1 MEQELRRAGGRAGLV
16 AAPQV
21 SLVYLSIYWY
31 IVVLEQAKGGPVM
44 TTEPSKQDK
53 QITIEVPEDRVAEF
67 YAFYGR
73 FLAGFPRR
81 RGHGRGHRCGPHR
94 GEQQPPA
101 TTESETQT
109 V

>member
-1 MEQELRRAGGRAGLV
+1 
-16 AAPQV
+16 
-21 SLVYLSIYWY
+21 
-31 IVVLEQAKGGPVM
+31 M

-73 FLAGFPRR
+73 WLAGFPRR
-81 RGHGRGHRCGPHR
+81 RRHRHGHRCGPYHG
-94 GEQQPPA
+94 GEQQRE
-101 TTESETQT
+101 TTEGETQT